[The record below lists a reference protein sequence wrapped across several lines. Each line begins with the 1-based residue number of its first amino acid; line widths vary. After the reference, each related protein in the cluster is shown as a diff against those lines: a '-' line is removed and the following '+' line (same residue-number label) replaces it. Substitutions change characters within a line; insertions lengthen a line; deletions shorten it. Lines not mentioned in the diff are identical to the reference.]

1 MTPVAAAGALL
12 VFLTA
17 FSELTVSVLLWS
29 SGVETLGVVVFS
41 LDQAGDAVA
50 AAAVAV
56 LSVAGTLATMGVA
69 SLLARRL
76 PAGALPWRV

>member
-1 MTPVAAAGALL
+1 
-12 VFLTA
+12 
-17 FSELTVSVLLWS
+17 
-29 SGVETLGVVVFS
+29 VETLGVVVFS